1 MRAVVGLLVGM
12 LTLGIGMAGT
22 SHWCSPALATVSCV
36 AEVKEAPEH
45 KGIVFEQFYLP
56 CLSQAS
62 YLIGDTKSGKAIVV
76 DPERDIDKY
85 IESAQKHGLKITHVF
100 LTHVHADF
108 VAGHLELQRRTGAQ
122 VCMGSEAKAAFKF
135 LPFKDGDKLTFDG
148 LEVLAIH
155 TPGHTPEAISLAI
168 VDRQNA
174 TGGASDNAA
183 PYAVLTGDALF
194 IGDVGRPDLLASS
207 GYTDK
212 QLAGMLY
219 ESLRSKL
226 MKLDDAVLVYPAH
239 GAGSL
244 CGKNMSTE
252 TVSTIGEQKKTNYAL
267 QEMEKDKFIALV
279 TADQPPAPKY
289 FSYDA
294 KLNMSKHPSLETVVA
309 QKLKPLNREQLLRLK
324 NGGAQILDVREADDY
339 AKVHFVDSLNIPL
352 SGRFAG
358 WAGAFLDREIPIVL
372 IAPPGKEKQAAL
384 RLGRVGFDNYSGFL
398 SDAIDQLSLEEGTL
412 VKAPRTDAQQLESEV
427 KGQTPPVVLD
437 IRTKT
442 ERGEAQIANSLFIP
456 LIQMQTNI
464 ADVLKQQ
471 LADVPKDKEIVVYCA
486 TGFRSSLGAS
496 LLRQQ
501 GFKNVSD
508 LRGGITAWQKA
519 GFPVQ
524 TGECAAAAKPALP
537 PE

>member
-22 SHWCSPALATVSCV
+22 SLWCSPALATVSCV
-36 AEVKEAPEH
+36 AEVKAAPEH

-168 VDRQNA
+168 VDKQNA
-174 TGGASDNAA
+174 TGGASDNTA

-309 QKLKPLNREQLLRLK
+309 QKLKPLTREQLLRLK

-372 IAPPGKEKQAAL
+372 IAPSGKEKQAAL

-427 KGQTPPVVLD
+427 KGKTPPVVLD

-442 ERGEAQIANSLFIP
+442 ERGDAQIANSLFIP

-524 TGECAAAAKPALP
+524 TGERAAAAKPALP

>member
-12 LTLGIGMAGT
+12 LTFGIGAASGLN
-22 SHWCSPALATVSCV
+22 CRPAVATVSSV
-36 AEVKEAPEH
+36 AEIKEAPEH

-62 YLIGDTKSGKAIVV
+62 YLIGDTKTGKAIVV

-122 VCMGSEAKAAFKF
+122 ICMGADAKAAFKF
-135 LPFKDGDKLTFDG
+135 LPFKDGDKLAFDA
-148 LEVLAIH
+148 LAVRVLH
-155 TPGHTPEAISLAI
+155 TPGHTPEAISLTIA
-168 VDRQNA
+168 DKQ
-174 TGGASDNAA
+174 TGTDGTADGTA

-219 ESLRSKL
+219 DSLRNKL
-226 MKLDDAVLVYPAH
+226 MKLDDAVLLYPAH

-244 CGKNMSTE
+244 CGKNMSSE
-252 TVSTIGEQKKTNYAL
+252 TVSTIGAQKKTNYAL
-267 QEMEKDKFIALV
+267 QPMDKEKFVALV

-294 KLNMSKHPSLETVVA
+294 KLNMSKHRTLDSVVA
-309 QKLKPLNREQLLRLK
+309 QKLKPINREQLLRLK

-339 AKVHFVDSLNIPL
+339 AKVHLVDSLNIPL

-358 WAGAFLDREIPIVL
+358 WAGAFLDRDVPIVL

-398 SDAIDQLSLEEGTL
+398 SEAIDKFPLEEGTI
-412 VKAPRTDAQQLESEV
+412 VTAARTDAQQLDEAV
-427 KGQTPPVVLD
+427 KGKKPPVVLD
-437 IRTKT
+437 IRTNT

-464 ADVLKQQ
+464 ADVLQKQ
-471 LADVPKDKEIVVYCA
+471 LADVPKDREIVVYCA

-519 GFPVQ
+519 GLPVQ
-524 TGECAAAAKPALP
+524 TGNCATAVKPALP